1 MNDFDYYYGLE
12 AEQFTFY
19 RIPRLLIKDERFRG
33 LSSDAKLLYGLMLDR
48 MSLSIKNAW
57 LDEENKAYII
67 YPVNDVIAD
76 LACGKERAIKVLAE
90 LDSTKGIGLIERV
103 RRGLGKS
110 DIIYV
115 KKLFS
120 GTDSSENIDSY
131 PDDKEADLQKSEN
144 QTSEVGRS
152 DLRGRENRLQ
162 EVEKTDPSYIDI
174 NKTDINYIN
183 INNNNITPKSED
195 FEEQATGQARLD
207 YERIVDMYNSTC
219 KDLPKVRGLSDER
232 RRKIRTLLGNLNRAK
247 LLTELDDYE
256 KLQHIFNLANES
268 NFLSGRESSNGWCS
282 FDWLIQ
288 TKNAIKVIEGNYKN
302 KGERYGGAVNQAGAS
317 NADGTYTSES
327 ENEAL
332 AAFRAGRTGRG
343 DMS

>member
-1 MNDFDYYYGLE
+1 MDNFSYYYGLE
-12 AEQFTFY
+12 AEQFAFY
-19 RIPRLLIKDERFRG
+19 RIPRLLIRDERFKG

-48 MSLSIKNAW
+48 MSLSIKNEW
-57 LDEENKAYII
+57 LDEENRAYII
-67 YPVNDVIAD
+67 YPVSDVIAD
-76 LACGKERAIKVLAE
+76 LSCGKERAIKVLAE

-115 KKLFS
+115 KKFS
-120 GTDSSENIDSY
+120 SLERNSE
-131 PDDKEADLQKSEN
+131 KEADLQKSEN
-144 QTSEVGRS
+144 PTSEVGKS

-162 EVEKTDPSYIDI
+162 EVGKTDPNYINN

-183 INNNNITPKSED
+183 INNNITPKSED
-195 FEEQATGQARLD
+195 LGEQATGQARLD
-207 YERIVDMYNSTC
+207 YKRIVDMYNSTC
-219 KDLPKVRGLSDER
+219 KDLPKVMGLSDGR
-232 RRKIRTLLGNLNRAK
+232 RRKIRTLIGNLNRAK

-268 NFLSGRESSNGWCS
+268 NFLSGRESSNDWCS